1 MNFQLILGQLFLW
14 SALGITA
21 FYITNLTAPVMSFI
35 VYLGLTC
42 VVISKFILPVT
53 YKLQLC
59 S

>member
-1 MNFQLILGQLFLW
+1 LLGQLFIW

-21 FYITNLTAPVMSFI
+21 EFSPDLTAPIISMT
-35 VYLGLTC
+35 VYCGFLF

-53 YKLQLC
+53 YKLKLC